1 MRIKFYKNRFI
12 LITMLILS
20 ILLFNPANSQANED
34 EDMKNIL
41 IIHSYYPEFGWTANI
56 DKGIRSILGADA
68 ENINLHTEY
77 LDTKRI
83 IDKDHINNIYRLFK
97 HKFKDAKFDLII
109 SSDDDALKFL
119 LEYQDDLFPDTP
131 VVFCGISDLNN
142 YSFEDRENF
151 SGIEEELDMESTIKA
166 ALKLHPKINK
176 IVAITD
182 GTTTGITN
190 LEMLKDAMANIPAS
204 ISLVS
209 YKLSYLT
216 QAKEIARKID
226 NNSIIIWLAS
236 IKYES
241 GNLISLTEATELISK
256 YTARPIYSFWDVFP
270 GHGVLGGK
278 ISSGYQ
284 QGRISA
290 DIALSILKGEESAIE
305 EGPNKFMFD
314 YYELKRFN
322 IDSAR
327 LPEGS
332 VIVNRPY
339 SFYNENKRKVLA
351 TLAFIIFLTMIIC
364 FLLINIF
371 RRQLA
376 EKELKES
383 RNKYRTLF
391 QATGTASC
399 ILEKDTT
406 ISLVNN
412 KMEEILGYSKEE
424 MEGKMK
430 LLELI
435 MDHKSLTRILNY
447 HCQRR
452 QDEDNTPERYELDII
467 DNYGMQR
474 TVIIQAKLISGSEKS
489 IVSLIDITER
499 KKAEE
504 KIKYMS
510 YHDSLT
516 GLYNRKFYEEELKR
530 LDVERKLPLSIIVG
544 DANGLKLTNDVFG
557 HEAGDELLKEIAD
570 ILRNATREED
580 IIARWG
586 GDEFGIILAETGEE
600 VAQSIIKRIKKG
612 CESSDFEPIIPQ
624 IALGSATKVVQKEA
638 IEEVY
643 RKAENRMYDDKAE
656 NKSSGNSALL
666 KSLTEK
672 LENNSY
678 ETVGHTSRMISMS
691 RKMGQMLDF
700 SERDIEKLVKLAK
713 YHDIGKLAIRKE
725 ILNKE
730 RLLDEEE
737 WEEFKKHPEHGYNI
751 AKSFQDLRS
760 IANDILYH
768 HENWDGTG
776 YPEGLEEEDIPL
788 LSRVVHIVDA
798 YDALLNRPYNSINND
813 EGYQGPM
820 SKVEAIK
827 EIKDKSKSLFD
838 PELVDVFLKLIED
851 KEDNS

>member
-1 MRIKFYKNRFI
+1 MVMNLYKDKFVLITI
-12 LITMLILS
+12 LILLILV
-20 ILLFNPANSQANED
+20 FNLTSSQANED
-34 EDMKNIL
+34 KKNIL

-56 DKGIRSILGADA
+56 DRGIRSILGANS

-83 IDKDHINNIYRLFK
+83 IDKEHINNLYRLFK

-119 LEYQDDLFPDTP
+119 LEYRDDLFSNTS
-131 VVFCGISDLNN
+131 VVFCGISDLDK
-142 YSFEDRENF
+142 YSFESKENF
-151 SGIEEELDMESTIKA
+151 SGIEEKLDMKSTIKV
-166 ALKLHPKINK
+166 ALNLHPNIDKV
-176 IVAITD
+176 VAITD
-182 GTTTGITN
+182 GTTTGLTN
-190 LEMLKDAMANIPAS
+190 LQMLKVAMNDIPEP
-204 ISLVS
+204 ISLIT

-216 QAKEIARKID
+216 EVKEIARKLD
-226 NNSIIIWLAS
+226 KNSIIVWLAS
-236 IKYES
+236 IKYDS
-241 GNLISLTEATELISK
+241 GNLISLTEATKLISK
-256 YTARPIYSFWDVFP
+256 YTNRPIYSFWDVFP
-270 GHGVLGGK
+270 GNGVLGGK

-284 QGRISA
+284 QGRIVSQ
-290 DIALSILKGEESAIE
+290 IALSILKGEEPVIE
-305 EGPNKFMFD
+305 ESPNKFMFD
-314 YYELKRFN
+314 YHELKRFN
-322 IDSAR
+322 IPFDK
-327 LPEGS
+327 LPKES
-332 VIVNRPY
+332 IIVNRPR
-339 SFYNENKRKVLA
+339 SFYNENRGKVLA
-351 TLAFIIFLTMIIC
+351 TLAFIIFLTIIIC
-364 FLLINIF
+364 LLLINIL
-371 RRQLA
+371 RRQVA
-376 EKELKES
+376 EEELKES

-406 ISLVNN
+406 FSLVND
-412 KMEEILGYSKEE
+412 KMEEVLGYSKEE
-424 MEGKMK
+424 IEGKMK

-435 MDHKSLTRILNY
+435 MDHESLSKILNY
-447 HCQRR
+447 HCQRKS
-452 QDEDNTPERYELDII
+452 DEDNISERYELDII
-467 DNYGMQR
+467 DNFGEKK
-474 TVIIQAKLISGSEKS
+474 TVIIQAKLIPDSEKS

-504 KIKYMS
+504 KIKYIS

-557 HEAGDELLKEIAD
+557 HEAGDKLLKEIAS
-570 ILRNATREED
+570 ILRNASRKED

-586 GDEFGIILAETGEE
+586 GDEFGIILTETSEE
-600 VAQSIIKRIKKG
+600 VAQNIIKRIKEG
-612 CESSDFEPIIPQ
+612 CESSDFDPIIPQ
-624 IALGSATKVVQKEA
+624 IALGCATKIRNKED
-638 IEEVY
+638 IKEVY
-643 RKAENRMYDDKAE
+643 KRAENRMYEDKAE
-656 NKSSGNSALL
+656 NKSSSNSALL

-691 RKMGQMLDF
+691 RKMGYRLDL
-700 SERDIEKLVKLAK
+700 SERDIDKLVKLAK
-713 YHDIGKLAIRKE
+713 YHDIGKLPIRKE
-725 ILNKE
+725 VLNKDKFLTE
-730 RLLDEEE
+730 KE

-776 YPEGLEEEDIPL
+776 YPEELAGEDIPF

-798 YDALLNRPYNSINND
+798 YDALLNRPYNSIDNSK
-813 EGYQGPM
+813 GYQGPM
-820 SKVEAIK
+820 SKIKAIQV
-827 EIKDKSKSLFD
+827 IKDKSGKFFD

-851 KEDNS
+851 EKDNS